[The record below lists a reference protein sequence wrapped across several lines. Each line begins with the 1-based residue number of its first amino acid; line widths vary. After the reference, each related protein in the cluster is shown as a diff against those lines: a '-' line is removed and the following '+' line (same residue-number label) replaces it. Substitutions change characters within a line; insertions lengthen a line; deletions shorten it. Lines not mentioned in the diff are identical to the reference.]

1 MPRRNGSNP
10 IGSGPAAEE
19 FRRRAAT
26 LRDDALELGHASR
39 QLAGETIGRVKR
51 SAQDYYRRGSSQAR
65 AIETAVEDY
74 VRAYPIRSLLMAAAA
89 GFILAKL
96 LSRR

>member
-1 MPRRNGSNP
+1 MPRRNGSNQ
-10 IGSGPAAEE
+10 IGSGRAAEE
-19 FRRRAAT
+19 FRKRAST
-26 LRDDALELGHASR
+26 LKDDALELGHASR
-39 QLAGETIGRVKR
+39 QLAGETIERVKH

-65 AIETAVEDY
+65 AIESAVEDY
-74 VRAYPIRSLLMAAAA
+74 VRAYPIRSMLIAAAA